1 MPAIS
6 KSIGRLTIAIQ
17 HLTIRR
23 LKFESDGLTKQMEQ
37 QDAHILGFSV
47 ASWPRW
53 LVLLTGAGGIFVCF
67 LLHGIAHEHLIKHYK
82 LKETFFLT
90 FIQFM
95 GYSALSFPTAIN
107 IIRGKVQLKAS
118 IWAYVATSL
127 CLAFSMGLTNFA
139 AVRLSFATG
148 VLFKSSKLIP
158 VMIGNVIFLKK
169 KPKVSEA
176 FSVIL
181 IVFGLAGISLGDFKG
196 KNTFNISGV
205 IAVSASLI
213 CGAIASNM
221 EDKVMS
227 HYGASQD
234 ELISMLY
241 SIGGLIMCSMAIIT
255 GQMGT
260 GLQKVMNEPSSL
272 VFLLFFSIL
281 GALGIQF
288 VYLTMKVFGSLITV
302 MVTSVRKALTVCLS
316 FLIFRDKVFTSWHAV
331 SMLAITIGMTINA
344 VEKSKSKKVA
354 KEAIEEETKLLDNVA
369 RNVSLEESDDIHA
382 SV

>member
-1 MPAIS
+1 
-6 KSIGRLTIAIQ
+6 
-17 HLTIRR
+17 
-23 LKFESDGLTKQMEQ
+23 MEQ
-37 QDAHILGFSV
+37 QDAHLLGFSV
-47 ASWPRW
+47 AKWPRW
-53 LVLLTGAGGIFVCF
+53 LVLFVGAGGIFLCF

-95 GYSALSFPTAIN
+95 GYSALSFPTALN
-107 IIRGKVQLKAS
+107 ILCGRVQLKAG

-169 KPKVSEA
+169 KPKLSEA
-176 FSVIL
+176 FSVVL
-181 IVFGLAGISLGDFKG
+181 IVLGLIGISLGDFKG
-196 KNTFNISGV
+196 KNTFNISGIV
-205 IAVSASLI
+205 AVSASLI

-241 SIGGLIMCSMAIIT
+241 SIGALIMGTLAILT
-255 GQMGT
+255 GQMTT
-260 GLQKVMNEPSSL
+260 GLAKVAANPSSL

-288 VYLTMKVFGSLITV
+288 VYLTMKVFGSLVTV

-331 SMLAITIGMTINA
+331 SMLAITIGMAINV
-344 VEKSKSKKVA
+344 VEKTRTKKTA
-354 KEAIEEETKLLDNVA
+354 ARQRDEEVSLLENVA
-369 RNVSLEESDDIHA
+369 RPATVDEETA
-382 SV
+382 TKV